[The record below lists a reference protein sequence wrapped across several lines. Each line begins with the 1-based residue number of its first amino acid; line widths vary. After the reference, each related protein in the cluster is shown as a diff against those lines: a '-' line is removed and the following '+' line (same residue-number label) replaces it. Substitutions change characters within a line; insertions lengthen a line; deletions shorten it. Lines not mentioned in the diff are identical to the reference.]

1 MRFVKL
7 SQSEIESILKL
18 YEGIMSYACHG
29 ILFREGEVI
38 AEGLAELCKDKE
50 DFLEHAKKLLIA
62 RGWVEDIVFSET
74 EIKVK
79 GSIEVMNGSE
89 SVTCHRL
96 RGILSRL
103 YSLYNKKY
111 IRFVEDTCCSTG
123 SSECTF
129 KKEVS

>member
-29 ILFREGEVI
+29 ILFREGEVVGD
-38 AEGLAELCKDKE
+38 GLAELCHDKG
-50 DFLEHAKKLLIA
+50 DLLEHAKKLLIA
-62 RGWVEDIVFSET
+62 RGWAEDIIFSET
-74 EIKVK
+74 EIRVK

-89 SVTCHRL
+89 SSTCHRL

-103 YSLYNKKY
+103 YSLYNKKN
-111 IRFVEDTCCSTG
+111 IRFVEDKCCSTG